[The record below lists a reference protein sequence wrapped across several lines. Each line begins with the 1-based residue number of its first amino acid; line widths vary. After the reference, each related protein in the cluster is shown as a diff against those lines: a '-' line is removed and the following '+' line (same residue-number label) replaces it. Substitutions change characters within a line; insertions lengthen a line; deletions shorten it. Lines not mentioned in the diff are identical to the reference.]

1 MLAVEGGDFLNN
13 RRERIKEIFKLGVR
27 ALTIVHSADN
37 CIGYSTL
44 SLAELFKS
52 QGNLPSKKYGG
63 LSEFGKRA
71 IEELNEL
78 GLLIDLAHSCEETA
92 NDAINHSTRPV
103 IASHTG
109 AATVQSNFPRF
120 ISDDLIQKIA
130 DGGGIIGLWPFYLQ
144 PYGVKTRAD
153 LLQHTQHIKSL
164 VGSSHLAIG
173 TDITEKIK
181 DAEKIQKI
189 YDKIE
194 IINKIL
200 IHDLQNALS
209 VLQGYLD
216 LYEETKDDLYFQSI
230 KKIVEENFKTL
241 KRMETATQSAEEFKQ
256 KKQRLTKIFEEMEE
270 RYQFFSDIVLHFDE
284 IIDAEIKVDDN
295 LYSIFDNLFMNS
307 IMHGNAKNIFIS
319 SSKIKDK
326 TNIILEDDSKISD
339 IDIQKIIKDLDSY
352 SLGKCSGLALVG
364 KLMKNLNGE
373 ITISKNEQGGI
384 RIILSFPDLD

>member
-1 MLAVEGGDFLNN
+1 MICL
-13 RRERIKEIFKLGVR
+13 KELDIRFFEALIDIIPNLVVILDNKGNIVKFNKEAEIVTGYKEKEVLYKNIFDVFIEK
-27 ALTIVHSADN
+27 
-37 CIGYSTL
+37 
-44 SLAELFKS
+44 
-52 QGNLPSKKYGG
+52 
-63 LSEFGKRA
+63 
-71 IEELNEL
+71 EELEDVNNVFIQLKEKK
-78 GLLIDLAHSCEETA
+78 
-92 NDAINHSTRPV
+92 
-103 IASHTG
+103 
-109 AATVQSNFPRF
+109 FPNRF
-120 ISDDLIQKIA
+120 INSWITKNGEKKLISWNNTCKTDDKNKVSF
-130 DGGGIIGLWPFYLQ
+130 II
-144 PYGVKTRAD
+144 
-153 LLQHTQHIKSL
+153 
-164 VGSSHLAIG
+164 AIG

-181 DAEKIQKI
+181 DAEKIRKI

-373 ITISKNEQGGI
+373 ITVSKNEQGGI

>member
-1 MLAVEGGDFLNN
+1 MTYIADIHIHAHDLIPQPFRLLYKFLNRKTMPPIFNLQQFPQSDLSFVVVNAVGDKLVTGLYGFNTYNAVKKQLKKIRRQTEKLNAILYSNSESIQEALEENRPLIMLAVEGGDFLNN

-173 TDITEKIK
+173 TDINGLPGIM
-181 DAEKIQKI
+181 
-189 YDKIE
+189 
-194 IINKIL
+194 
-200 IHDLQNALS
+200 
-209 VLQGYLD
+209 
-216 LYEETKDDLYFQSI
+216 
-230 KKIVEENFKTL
+230 ENFCYPTDLSSLVEDFKSINFT
-241 KRMETATQSAEEFKQ
+241 EAEAT
-256 KKQRLTKIFEEMEE
+256 
-270 RYQFFSDIVLHFDE
+270 DI
-284 IIDAEIKVDDN
+284 
-295 LYSIFDNLFMNS
+295 
-307 IMHGNAKNIFIS
+307 
-319 SSKIKDK
+319 
-326 TNIILEDDSKISD
+326 
-339 IDIQKIIKDLDSY
+339 
-352 SLGKCSGLALVG
+352 LGK
-364 KLMKNLNGE
+364 NF
-373 ITISKNEQGGI
+373 TTF
-384 RIILSFPDLD
+384 LSNNKF

>member
-1 MLAVEGGDFLNN
+1 MICL
-13 RRERIKEIFKLGVR
+13 KELDIRFFETLIDIIPNLVVILDNKGNIVKFNKEAEVVTGYKEKEVLYKNIFDVFIAK
-27 ALTIVHSADN
+27 
-37 CIGYSTL
+37 
-44 SLAELFKS
+44 
-52 QGNLPSKKYGG
+52 
-63 LSEFGKRA
+63 
-71 IEELNEL
+71 EELEDVKNVFIQLKEK
-78 GLLIDLAHSCEETA
+78 
-92 NDAINHSTRPV
+92 
-103 IASHTG
+103 
-109 AATVQSNFPRF
+109 NFPNRF
-120 ISDDLIQKIA
+120 INSWITKNGEKKLISWNNTCKADDKNNVSF
-130 DGGGIIGLWPFYLQ
+130 II
-144 PYGVKTRAD
+144 
-153 LLQHTQHIKSL
+153 S
-164 VGSSHLAIG
+164 IG

-295 LYSIFDNLFMNS
+295 LFSIFDNLFMNS

-352 SLGKCSGLALVG
+352 STGKYSGLALVG

-373 ITISKNEQGGI
+373 ITVSKNEQGGI